1 MSPLRH
7 RPALPRSVW
16 ALGIVSLCMDMSSEM
31 IHALLPL
38 FLVGGLGVGAFALG
52 LIEGA
57 AEATASLMKIVSGAW
72 SDRWGRR
79 KPLIVAGYALAAL
92 TKPLFPLA
100 HSATTVVVARLLDRV
115 GKGIRGA
122 PRDALVADVTAP
134 EVRGA
139 AYGLRQ
145 SLDTAGAFLG
155 PMLAIGLMAGLAFD
169 VRAVF
174 WAACVPAL
182 LAVAVLVL
190 AVQEPADVVKAPHA
204 RSPLAGFRWKDFP
217 RGFRGL
223 VGLVLLFTL
232 MRFSEAFLVLRASDA
247 GLPTAWL
254 PATLVVMSV
263 AYFLTAYPAGWLS
276 DRMPRRTLLAAGCAV
291 MIVADLL
298 LAFAHG
304 LGGVLAGIALWGVH
318 MGMTEGLIAALTA
331 DHAPAT
337 LRGTAF
343 GVVNLARALMLL
355 PASALAGAL
364 WSGLGPGATFLVGAA
379 LAAAAAV
386 ASLALRGPVAADANA
401 AA

>member
-1 MSPLRH
+1 MSPPRH

-31 IHALLPL
+31 IHALLPV
-38 FLVGGLGVGAFALG
+38 FLVGSLGVGAFALG

-57 AEATASLMKIVSGAW
+57 AEATASLLKIVSGAW
-72 SDRWGRR
+72 SDRWGKR

-100 HSATTVVVARLLDRV
+100 QSATTVVVARLLDRI

-155 PMLAIGLMAGLAFD
+155 PLIAIGLMVGLAFD

-182 LAVAVLVL
+182 LAVGVLVL
-190 AVQEPADVVKAPHA
+190 FVREPPDVPKSPGK
-204 RSPLAGFRWKDFP
+204 RSALAGFRWKDFP
-217 RGFRGL
+217 PAFRGL

-232 MRFSEAFLVLRASDA
+232 MRFSEAFLVLRASEA
-247 GLPTAWL
+247 GLSTAWL
-254 PATLVVMSV
+254 PATLVVMSA
-263 AYFLTAYPAGWLS
+263 AYLLTAYPAGRLS
-276 DRMPRRTLLAAGCAV
+276 DRMPRQRLLAVGCAV
-291 MIVADLL
+291 MLVADVV
-298 LAFAHG
+298 LALAPG

-318 MGMTEGLIAALTA
+318 MGLTEGLVAALTA
-331 DHAPAT
+331 DHAPPT

-343 GVVNLARALMLL
+343 GIVNLARALMLL

-364 WSGLGPGATFLVGAA
+364 WSGAGFAATFLTGAV
-379 LAAAAAV
+379 LAAAAGIA
-386 ASLALRGPVAADANA
+386 ALALRPVAPGANA